1 MHAQSH
7 SFFLRS
13 KVTKCVSLLIAV
25 VLLATPLCAQRPAT
39 PAKPPAHPPAAPQA
53 APRGPEPT
61 FDNLLAADRYKLYGE
76 IRNVGQ
82 LMSTGGAG
90 EIVDPIIKLADP
102 PKEFA
107 AIIKFLKTN
116 AEALATSRLLWA
128 TWPSRT
134 DVPNAFVAIEFA
146 SAEEAAKF
154 APRLE
159 KFLPTVL
166 PPVPEPTPEATP
178 DSTANLTVAPADPAR
193 ARTNELTQQP
203 ARDQVEAQPK
213 AQPKKETAAPA
224 YTAGVTSQAPAERLP
239 FVISHS
245 GNLVFI
251 SDKPFKFEKLHPV
264 GTKALIE
271 DQNFRIAHDRF
282 STEPVFVFFN
292 VALEEKGKPKAPQT
306 IADAEAEQARKVE
319 EAKAEAATDAEADAQ
334 AEMARNAQR
343 DPSATPHP
351 DSDRDNPNEQ
361 RGAVLVAGPDP
372 SPTPTPTKEQ
382 EVQAIASAQMGRMF
396 DALGFGEPQW
406 PEAVGLALALDNNDY
421 VIKAILIDPPDAKKL
436 PLPFVPQLISG
447 PSLASDAP
455 SVLPDDTEAFVT
467 ASIDLLQTYEGMRR
481 EAEKKA
487 KAEPRQIPAGG
498 KEPPLDTFAEFER
511 KAGFKIKDDLLPALG
526 NEITLAGSL
535 KSLQGAGGFNVGPAP
550 SAKPSPES
558 DSAKTDQEKKG
569 NAAFPILLIGVKD
582 RDAARRLMPRV
593 LDGLGIGEANLIA
606 QVEKREDTELVNYA
620 GIFAYAFVG
629 NFVVISEAATVR
641 RVIDA
646 TVNHQTLS
654 SNNAF
659 RNSRRWEPSRTLG
672 QIYISPALMEAYH
685 EEIRKSVGSN
695 VDATMRE
702 FLLGLDPTASAI
714 TYALSNDGLGTQHE
728 IHLPKN
734 LIITMVAGVSSA
746 TKNPPP
752 EMNEAI
758 AASALQMIASA
769 EGTYLKT
776 EGKGS
781 YGSLDQLTKH
791 KLVMMDVYEKY
802 GYKFELTASGDH
814 FEAVATP
821 KEYGTTGKRSFFVD
835 KSGVVRGDDHG
846 GAPATVAD
854 KPIQ

>member
-1 MHAQSH
+1 MNSQ
-7 SFFLRS
+7 FRGVFLRS
-13 KVTKCVSLLIAV
+13 KVTQILSLLIVV

-39 PAKPPAHPPAAPQA
+39 PAKTPARPPAAPRA
-53 APRGPEPT
+53 PEPT

-82 LMSTGGAG
+82 LLSTGGAG
-90 EIVDPIIKLADP
+90 EIVDPIIKLAAP
-102 PKEFA
+102 PKEFDS
-107 AIIKFLKTN
+107 IIKFLKTN

-154 APRLE
+154 APKLE

-178 DSTANLTVAPADPAR
+178 DSTPNLTVAPSDSPK
-193 ARTNELTQQP
+193 ARTNEPAQQP
-203 ARDQVEAQPK
+203 ARDQAEAQPK
-213 AQPKKETAAPA
+213 AQPTKETAAPA
-224 YTAGVTSQAPAERLP
+224 VAPQAPAERLP

-264 GTKALIE
+264 GSKALTE

-292 VALEEKGKPKAPQT
+292 VALEEKGKAKAQQT
-306 IADAEAEQARKVE
+306 IIEAEEARRVE
-319 EAKAEAATDAEADAQ
+319 EAKAEAEAETQ
-334 AEMARNAQR
+334 AELARSIPSEPAPTPQP
-343 DPSATPHP
+343 DP
-351 DSDRDNPNEQ
+351 DRDNPNG
-361 RGAVLVAGPDP
+361 RPVAVLRPTP
-372 SPTPTPTKEQ
+372 TPTPTPTKEQ
-382 EVQAIASAQMGRMF
+382 QVQAIASAQMGRMF

-436 PLPFVPQLISG
+436 PIPFVPQLISG
-447 PSLASDAP
+447 PSFASDAP
-455 SVLPDDTEAFVT
+455 SVLPDDTEVFVT
-467 ASIDLLQTYEGMRR
+467 ASIDLLQTYEGMRK
-481 EAEKKA
+481 EAEKKTKTA
-487 KAEPRQIPAGG
+487 RQILASE
-498 KEPPLDTFAEFER
+498 KEQLDSFAEFEQ

-526 NEITLAGSL
+526 NEIALAGSL
-535 KSLQGAGGFNVGPAP
+535 KSVQGAGGFNIGPAP
-550 SAKPSPES
+550 AAKPAPES
-558 DSAKTDQEKKG
+558 DGAKTDQEKKG
-569 NAAFPILLIGVKD
+569 NDAFPMLLIAVKD

-606 QVEKREDTELVNYA
+606 RVEKREDTELVNYG

-646 TVNHQTLS
+646 AVNHQTLS

-695 VDATMRE
+695 VDATMRD

-714 TYALSNDGLGTQHE
+714 TYALSNEGLGTQHE

-734 LIITMVAGVSSA
+734 LILTTVAGISSA

-758 AASALQMIASA
+758 AASALQMIANA

-781 YGSLDQLTKH
+781 YGSLDQLTKQ

-821 KEYGTTGKRSFFVD
+821 KEYGTSGKRSFFVD